1 MDRNRGGRPRHPDVL
16 TPAEWRVLDALHEG
30 GTNAEIG
37 ARLGLS
43 PDTVKYHI
51 SNMLAKLEL
60 RDRRELAAW
69 RPVERRGRLGAVLAV
84 PAAVWAVVGRPLV
97 WVGLGTAALAG
108 VVVVVVALVALEAV
122 VESNRKA
129 PATAVPSLAVA
140 PTATP
145 SVVPAGPALVP
156 SATPTAA
163 PSPTPAGTPEPRPSP
178 TPSATGP
185 APGSCASPT
194 DPTCIRAVYRGA
206 PGDYAQVADIPA
218 EVLLTP
224 GSDSHYH
231 VRRGQQVT
239 VVTAAPLPTGW
250 TRFYLVR
257 DPGAAYGAPS
267 PVSSSQLIKP
277 VGTTYTFTVTADDRG
292 ASPITFDLTAAKP
305 HPARPTDEPVLGD
318 VVVTTS
324 FRVRP
329 QSISRTCRTG
339 TPVPDPAANP
349 ALAEDCE
356 ALLAWRDTLA
366 GTATLDWHAG
376 IAMTS
381 WEGVTVAG
389 TPSRVTKLE
398 LANAGFTGDLSGL
411 VGELEG
417 LTELRLNGNALTGRI
432 PSKVALLT
440 RLTHVYL
447 GGNALTGCVPP
458 SLRAVANQDLA
469 TLGLPYCGAP
479 VDVSYGENTLTG
491 EDTLTTGTYQVMWD
505 EGDPPL
511 VFDIPPGLQVEV
523 DGWAL
528 QGPGEVGL
536 ILQEANGE
544 SFIALDVYEGDEW
557 GRYLPDPAEDA
568 RLEPLFD
575 RVVESAWVDA
585 E

>member
-1 MDRNRGGRPRHPDVL
+1 
-16 TPAEWRVLDALHEG
+16 
-30 GTNAEIG
+30 
-37 ARLGLS
+37 
-43 PDTVKYHI
+43 
-51 SNMLAKLEL
+51 MLAKLEL

-69 RPVERRGRLGAVLAV
+69 RSEERQGRLGAVLAV

-108 VVVVVVALVALEAV
+108 VVVVVVALVAFEAIID
-122 VESNRKA
+122 SDRKA

-145 SVVPAGPALVP
+145 SVVPGGPTPVPSATPTPTPVP

-178 TPSATGP
+178 TPAASGR
-185 APGSCASPT
+185 APGSCTTPT
-194 DPTCIRAVYRGA
+194 DPTCIHAVYRGA

-224 GSDSHYH
+224 RVDGHYH

-250 TRFYLVR
+250 TRFSLVR
-257 DPGAAYGAPS
+257 DPGSASGAPS
-267 PVSSSQLIKP
+267 PVSLSQLIEP

-292 ASPITFDLTAAKP
+292 ASLITFDLTAAKP
-305 HPARPTDEPVLGD
+305 DPTRPTHKPVLGD
-318 VVVTTS
+318 VVVTTAFS
-324 FRVRP
+324 VIP
-329 QSISRTCRTG
+329 QSIFATCRTG

-356 ALLAWRDTLA
+356 ALLAWREELA

-376 IAMTS
+376 IAMTT

-398 LANAGFTGDLSGL
+398 LASSGFTGELSGL
-411 VGELEG
+411 VGELES

-536 ILQEANGE
+536 IPQEANGE